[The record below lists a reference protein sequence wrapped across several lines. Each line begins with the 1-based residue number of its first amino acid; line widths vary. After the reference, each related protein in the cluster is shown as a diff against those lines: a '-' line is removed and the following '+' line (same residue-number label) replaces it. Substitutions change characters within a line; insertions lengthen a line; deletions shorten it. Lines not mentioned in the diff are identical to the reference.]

1 MNTPKPIPFVNEG
14 PQPLIREIPA
24 GLPYPVE
31 ALGPLRAAVEAVQ
44 GMTQAP
50 VAIPAG
56 SALAAASLAVQ
67 GFADVET
74 LGGKRPLSVFVL
86 TIAASGERKSSCDA
100 PLMAPIEKHE
110 AKQAEAYEAEMKVHL
125 RETTAYNAKK
135 KGIEKRL
142 GESSKAKLIIAES
155 DLAELGD
162 APTPPLIPQRT
173 SEAPTLSGQFKAFQ
187 LGQPSLGLVSD
198 EAGKFLGGHGM
209 QKDAQMETFGGLNK
223 LWDGAP
229 IKRTQVQE
237 GVYTLRG
244 RRMTLHLM
252 MQHKIAEGLLG
263 SDLAVGS
270 GFLPRCL
277 ICEPLSTMGT
287 RLSKNE
293 KRNQIALTSFSVRLM
308 DILET
313 PMPVL
318 EDGQT
323 LQPRLLYLSKSARK
337 LLVKY
342 SDEVELELAPKGFLA
357 HITGAASKAA
367 EQAAR
372 ISGVLTLWKDLNAKE
387 VTKDTMQDAVTLAQ
401 FYISEASRLTEA
413 SKVSSEIAM
422 AEKLRNWLRDEWQ
435 HAHILPRDILRL
447 GPNSLRDSK
456 KVKVATDILK
466 EHGWLIA
473 VEAGIELADAD
484 GIVAKRNKA
493 WKVVRS

>member
-1 MNTPKPIPFVNEG
+1 MKNQNHIPFVSEG
-14 PQPLIREIPA
+14 PQPLIREIPS
-24 GLPYPVE
+24 GQPYPIQ
-31 ALGPLRAAVEAVQ
+31 ALGPLRAAVAAVQ

-74 LGGKRPLSVFVL
+74 LGSNRPLSLFVL

-100 PLMAPIEKHE
+100 PIMSPIEKHE
-110 AKQAEAYEAEMKVHL
+110 AKQAEVYETEMRLHL
-125 RETTAYNAKK
+125 RQSIAYNAKK

-142 GESSKAKLIIAES
+142 GDTNKTKVAT
-155 DLAELGD
+155 AELDLTEIGD
-162 APTPPLIPQRT
+162 PPIPPFIPQRT

-187 LGQPSLGLVSD
+187 LGQPSLGLFSD

-244 RRMTLHLM
+244 RRMALHLM
-252 MQHKIAEGLLG
+252 MQPKVAEGLLG
-263 SDLAVGS
+263 NDLAIGS

-293 KRNQIALTSFSVRLM
+293 KQDQFALVGFAARLM

-323 LQPRLLYLSKSARK
+323 LQPRFLALSKGARQ
-337 LLVKY
+337 LLIKY
-342 SDEVELELAPKGFLA
+342 SDDVEVELAPKGKLT
-357 HITGAASKAA
+357 HISGAASKAA

-372 ISGVLTLWKDLNAKE
+372 IAGVLTLWADLNAKE
-387 VTKDTMQDAVTLAQ
+387 VTANTMQDAITLAQ
-401 FYISEASRLTEA
+401 FYVSEASRLAEA
-413 SKVSSEIAM
+413 SKVSVEIRI
-422 AEKLRNWLRDEWQ
+422 AEKLRNWLLEEWP
-435 HAHILPRDILRL
+435 HSHILTATVVRR
-447 GPNSLRDSK
+447 GPNSLRNSIT
-456 KVKVATDILK
+456 VKAAFKLLE
-466 EHGWLIA
+466 EHGWLMKNDEGTI
-473 VEAGIELADAD
+473 LADETGHEA
-484 GIVAKRNKA
+484 ARKLS
-493 WKVVRS
+493 WQMVRS